1 MTSRARSSYGHA
13 ESVAT
18 GAAEDRSGRAKKR
31 QALPQEGKEDVL
43 RRTFAAQAMIAGA
56 ALLTLVPGAAQA
68 QLPGERSAVLKVSC
82 DRECLIGKVRDYMA
96 ALVRKD
102 PSAAPIARHAR
113 FTENNVMIPVGKG
126 LWKSISKVAD
136 TGLEVADAQT
146 GNAAWFGVVWE
157 HGVPAYYAMRIHVG
171 RNGQIDEIET
181 VVHRNTGLPAP
192 FGDVDKVEHDAE
204 FQQVLPPIERR
215 SRERLIAVAQSYF
228 NTVERNDGAVFAPFT
243 QDCGRLENGI
253 STTAPPPGGGGGNAA
268 SIASGCRDQF
278 LLGLYYI
285 NKRVRERRFPIV
297 DTDRGIV
304 VASGFFD
311 HDNAFDRYPISNG
324 REMRTALKWPNSITL
339 LEAFR
344 LKAGEIQRIE
354 AVFTYVPYAMHNP
367 WATGRQYSELGQ

>member
-1 MTSRARSSYGHA
+1 MTP
-13 ESVAT
+13 AT
-18 GAAEDRSGRAKKR
+18 RRGSGRAHRCKL
-31 QALPQEGKEDVL
+31 AL
-43 RRTFAAQAMIAGA
+43 RI
-56 ALLTLVPGAAQA
+56 ALLGLAPLGLAIAPGASVG
-68 QLPGERSAVLKVSC
+68 QLPGEPSAVIKTNC
-82 DRECLIGKVRDYMA
+82 DRDCLIGTVRKYMA
-96 ALVRKD
+96 ALLKHD
-102 PSAAPIARHAR
+102 PKAAPIAGYAR

-157 HGVPAYYAMRIHVG
+157 HGIPAIYAMRIHVSRG
-171 RNGQIDEIET
+171 LIDEIET
-181 VVHRNTGLPAP
+181 VVHRKTGLPAP
-192 FGDVDKVEHDAE
+192 FGDPDKVTHDPE
-204 FQQVLPPIERR
+204 FSQVLPPPERR

-228 NTVERNDGAVFAPFT
+228 NTVERNDGTVFAPFT
-243 QDCGRLENGI
+243 EDCGRLENGI

-268 SIASGCRDQF
+268 AIASGCRNQF

-297 DTDRGIV
+297 DTERGVV

-311 HDNAFDRYPISNG
+311 HDNSFDHYPTGGG
-324 REMRTALKWPNSITL
+324 REMKTALKWPNSISL

-344 LKAGEIQRIE
+344 VKDSQIQRIE